1 MLGIRRLKHFINPCE
16 KKAYFATLRTMF
28 SVSYTHLDVY
38 KRQGIEVTEEDIKAS
53 KKSLFPQDYNDLQD
67 FKVSFFVADTHSLVW
82 YFTGSKKLGQKAL
95 EVFRNSLS
103 GKSIIFIPTIVLAEI
118 IDIIEKKRI
127 SVNYEELLDEIEKGS
142 NFEIYPLDVNV
153 LKTLKEIKGIL

>member
-1 MLGIRRLKHFINPCE
+1 M
-16 KKAYFATLRTMF
+16 
-28 SVSYTHLDVY
+28 
-38 KRQGIEVTEEDIKAS
+38 
-53 KKSLFPQDYNDLQD
+53 
-67 FKVSFFVADTHSLVW
+67 SFFVADTNSLVW

-153 LKTLKEIKGIL
+153 LKTLKEIKGISELHDKIIYAIAKLLEAKVITKDADIQSSNMVETIW

>member
-1 MLGIRRLKHFINPCE
+1 M
-16 KKAYFATLRTMF
+16 
-28 SVSYTHLDVY
+28 
-38 KRQGIEVTEEDIKAS
+38 
-53 KKSLFPQDYNDLQD
+53 
-67 FKVSFFVADTHSLVW
+67 W

-153 LKTLKEIKGIL
+153 LKTLKEIKGISELHDKIIVATAKLLEAKVITKDADIQSSNMVKTIW

>member
-1 MLGIRRLKHFINPCE
+1 
-16 KKAYFATLRTMF
+16 
-28 SVSYTHLDVY
+28 
-38 KRQGIEVTEEDIKAS
+38 
-53 KKSLFPQDYNDLQD
+53 
-67 FKVSFFVADTHSLVW
+67 VSFFVADTHSLVW
-82 YFTGSKKLGQKAL
+82 YFAGSKKLGQKAL

-142 NFEIYPLDVNV
+142 NFEIYPLYVNV
-153 LKTLKEIKGIL
+153 LKTLKEIKGISELHDKIIVATAKLLEAKVITKDADIQSSNMVKTIW